1 MNAVTKEA
9 HPGDDPRFTS
19 LDTTLKRWQFQ
30 QDALIEVLHKAQEL
44 FGYLGRDVLLYV
56 ARALKLPPSRVYGV
70 ATFYH
75 LFTLKP
81 PGEHTC
87 VVCMGTA
94 CYVNGAGALL
104 AAAEREVGAKAG
116 ATTPDGK
123 VSLATARCL
132 GASSLAPVV
141 VMDGRVRGHAEP
153 TALVRELKGWR
164 ADGTGGPA

>member
-19 LDTTLKRWQFQ
+19 LDATLKRWQFQ

-81 PGEHTC
+81 PGEHAC
-87 VVCMGTA
+87 VVCLGTA

-104 AAAEREVGAKAG
+104 AAAEKAVGVKAG